1 VRKEHEMTIVQEI
14 LQRDR
19 TEASFVAGLK
29 TKSTQELRRF
39 IAGPWTASILS
50 PGEIEEL
57 YQTLRQR
64 ERSLLDWTTEDF
76 VEMAQD

>member
-1 VRKEHEMTIVQEI
+1 MTIVQEI

-39 IAGPWTASILS
+39 IVGPWTASILS
-50 PGEIEEL
+50 PEEIEEL
-57 YQTLRQR
+57 YQTLQQT
-64 ERSLLDWTTEDF
+64 ERAPLDWTTEDY
-76 VEMAQD
+76 VEMPQD

>member
-1 VRKEHEMTIVQEI
+1 MTIVQET

-19 TEASFVAGLK
+19 TEASFVAELK

-39 IAGPWTASILS
+39 IAGPWTASIFS
-50 PGEIEEL
+50 PEEIEEL

-64 ERSLLDWTTEDF
+64 EGSLLDWTTEDF
-76 VEMAQD
+76 VEMAQE